1 MSSDLESLYQQVI
14 LDHARVKRGNG
25 RLEQPSG
32 TSRQVNI
39 SCGDEVDLDVAIK
52 NGAIESIGWEGHG
65 CSISQASLSV
75 VSELLA
81 GKTEA
86 QAGALIDQFTAL
98 MHSRG
103 NTAEMDLEPLEDAVA
118 FSGVA
123 KFPARVKCALLGWM
137 AAKDAIAASGG
148 AEGREDD

>member
-1 MSSDLESLYQQVI
+1 MSNELESLYQQVI
-14 LDHARVKRGNG
+14 LDHAKVKRGLG
-25 RLEQPSG
+25 RLESPSG

-39 SCGDEVDLDVAIK
+39 SCGDEVDLDVQLSDGK
-52 NGAIESIGWEGHG
+52 IEKIGWEGHG

-81 GKTEA
+81 GKSEA
-86 QAGALIDQFTAL
+86 EAADLIEQFTAL

-103 NTAEMDLEPLEDAVA
+103 NVEGMNLEPLEDAVA
-118 FSGVA
+118 FTGVA

-137 AAKDAIAASGG
+137 AAKDAIAAGGG
-148 AEGREDD
+148 AEGTEND